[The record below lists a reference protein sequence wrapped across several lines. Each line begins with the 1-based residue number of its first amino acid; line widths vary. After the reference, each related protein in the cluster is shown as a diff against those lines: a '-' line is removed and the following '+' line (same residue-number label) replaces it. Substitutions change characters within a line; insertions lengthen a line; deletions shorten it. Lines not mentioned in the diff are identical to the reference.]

1 MGELRFIKTVQKAIA
16 SGLAFLKRQQHDWKV
31 TMGRACLER
40 FTYQMVFPYIS
51 VYIIALG
58 ATGTQ
63 LGIVNSIGMGV
74 AGLLSLL
81 IGGVID
87 NIGVKKIYL
96 LGIALLVISYLT
108 YALAWS
114 WAVIIIAMI
123 AYWLGFNISGHSCS
137 VVCGNSL
144 ANEDRATGMSFC
156 ETLAAGLL
164 GIIGPILGA
173 FLVTR
178 FGGVNVSGIRPL
190 FFISLA
196 GAVVSFLLIYTQLSN
211 RKWGY
216 QGEEA
221 DNLITGLS
229 QIFKHGRALKRML
242 VITSLTFL
250 PMGMVLPFSQVFA
263 HEIKGADQY
272 ILGAMVAGFA
282 LSPLVMGIPLGRLA
296 DRIGRKKVL
305 YLAAPL
311 FWASN
316 LILIWA
322 PSHAFL
328 VVAGVLQGF
337 IFVNMV
343 LTGAMAFEL
352 VPAEHMGRWVGF
364 IRFFRMLLAAGAAF
378 LAGFI
383 WDRLGPHYIFLLIIG
398 LDVFV
403 RIPLLISIPETLK
416 LQGQRE

>member
-1 MGELRFIKTVQKAIA
+1 MRSIKAFQKTIA
-16 SGLAFLKRQQHDWKV
+16 SGADFLKRQQHDWKV

-51 VYIIALG
+51 IYIVALG

-63 LGIVNSIGMGV
+63 LGVVNSIGMGV
-74 AGLLSLL
+74 AGLLSPL

-87 NIGVKKIYL
+87 RIGVKKIYL
-96 LGIALLVISYLT
+96 IGISLLVISYLT
-108 YALAWS
+108 YAVAWG

-123 AYWLGFNISGHSCS
+123 AYWLGFNMSGHSCS

-178 FGGVNVSGIRPL
+178 FGGVSVSGIRPL

-211 RKWGY
+211 RKWGCHS
-216 QGEEA
+216 EEA
-221 DNLITGLS
+221 YNLVTGLS
-229 QIFKHGRALKRML
+229 QIFKHGIALKRML
-242 VITSLTFL
+242 IITSLTFL

-296 DRIGRKKVL
+296 DKIGRKKVL
-305 YLAAPL
+305 YMAAPL

-316 LILIWA
+316 LMLIWA
-322 PSHAFL
+322 PNPAFL

-352 VPAEHMGRWVGF
+352 VPAEFMGRWVGF

-378 LAGFI
+378 LAGFV
-383 WDRLGPHYIFLLIIG
+383 WDSLGPHYIFLIVIG
-398 LDVFV
+398 LDVLV
-403 RIPLLISIPETLK
+403 RIPLLISMPETLK
-416 LQGQRE
+416 LQKQRE

>member
-1 MGELRFIKTVQKAIA
+1 MRIVKEFQKAIA
-16 SGLAFLKRQQHDWKV
+16 SGLVFLKRQQHDWKV

-51 VYIIALG
+51 IYIVALG

-74 AGLLSLL
+74 AGLFSLL

-87 NIGVKKIYL
+87 SIGVKKIYL
-96 LGIALLVISYLT
+96 LGISLLIISYLT
-108 YALAWS
+108 YALAWG

-123 AYWLGFNISGHSCS
+123 AYWLGFNMSGHSCS

-164 GIIGPILGA
+164 GVIGPILGA
-173 FLVTR
+173 FLVTK
-178 FGGVNVSGIRPL
+178 FGGVNVDGIRPL

-211 RKWGY
+211 RKWGC
-216 QGEEA
+216 QSEEPY
-221 DNLITGLS
+221 NLITGLS

-242 VITSLTFL
+242 VITSITFL
-250 PMGMVLPFSQVFA
+250 PTGMVLPFSQVFA

-282 LSPLVMGIPLGRLA
+282 LSPLVAGIPLGRLA

-322 PSHAFL
+322 PSHTFL
-328 VVAGVLQGF
+328 IVAGVLQGF

-352 VPAEHMGRWVGF
+352 VPAEHMGRWVGCM
-364 IRFFRMLLAAGAAF
+364 RFFRMLMAAGAAF

-383 WDRLGPHYIFLLIIG
+383 WDRFGPHYIFLLVIA
-398 LDVFV
+398 LDVFI
-403 RIPLLISIPETLK
+403 RIPLLISMPETLELRK
-416 LQGQRE
+416 QRE

>member
-1 MGELRFIKTVQKAIA
+1 
-16 SGLAFLKRQQHDWKV
+16 
-31 TMGRACLER
+31 MGRACLER

-51 VYIIALG
+51 IYIVALG

-87 NIGVKKIYL
+87 SIGVKKIYL
-96 LGIALLVISYLT
+96 LGISLLIISYLT
-108 YALAWS
+108 YAFAWS
-114 WAVIIIAMI
+114 WIVIIVAMG
-123 AYWLGFNISGHSCS
+123 AYWIGFNFSGHSCA

-156 ETLAAGLL
+156 ETLASGLL
-164 GIIGPILGA
+164 GIMGPVLGA

-196 GAVVSFLLIYTQLSN
+196 GAVACFVLIYTQLSN
-211 RKWGY
+211 RKCGY
-216 QGEEA
+216 QSEETS
-221 DNLITGLS
+221 NLIAGLS
-229 QIFKHGRALKRML
+229 QIFKQGKALKRML
-242 VITSLTFL
+242 IISAITFL
-250 PMGMVLPFSQVFA
+250 PVGMVLPFSQVFA

-282 LSPLVMGIPLGRLA
+282 LSPLMSGIPLGRLA

-311 FWASN
+311 FWVSN
-316 LILIWA
+316 LMLVWA
-322 PSHAFL
+322 PSHVFL
-328 VVAGVLQGF
+328 IVAGVLQGF
-337 IFVNMV
+337 IFINMV

-352 VPAEHMGRWVGF
+352 VPAGHMGRWVGCM
-364 IRFFRMLLAAGAAF
+364 RFFRMLLAAGAAL

-383 WDRLGPHYIFLLIIG
+383 WDRLGPHYIFLLVIG
-398 LDVFV
+398 LDVLV
-403 RIPLLISIPETLK
+403 RIPLLISMPETLK
-416 LQGQRE
+416 LQRQRE

>member
-1 MGELRFIKTVQKAIA
+1 MFKPIWKAGA
-16 SGLAFLKRQQHDWKV
+16 SGVAFLNRQQRDWKV

-40 FTYQMVFPYIS
+40 FTYQIVFPYIS
-51 VYIIALG
+51 IYLVALG

-81 IGGVID
+81 TGWVID
-87 NIGVKKIYL
+87 GIGVKKIYL
-96 LGIALLVISYLT
+96 LGISLLVISYLT

-114 WAVIIIAMI
+114 WVVIIIAMI
-123 AYWLGFNISGHSCS
+123 AYWLGFNMSGHSCS

-164 GIIGPILGA
+164 GIIGPLLGA
-173 FLVTR
+173 FLVGR
-178 FGGVNVSGIRPL
+178 FGGVNVNGIRPL

-196 GAVVSFLLIYTQLSN
+196 GAVISFLLVYTQLSN

-216 QGEEA
+216 QNEEA
-221 DNLITGLS
+221 NKFIAGLLEL
-229 QIFKHGRALKRML
+229 FKHGRALKRML
-242 VITSLTFL
+242 VITSLTYL

-263 HEIKGADQY
+263 HEVKGADQY

-282 LSPLVMGIPLGRLA
+282 LSPLLAGIPLGRLA

-316 LILIWA
+316 IMLIWA
-322 PSHAFL
+322 PNHIFL

-337 IFVNMV
+337 IFINMV
-343 LTGAMAFEL
+343 LAGAMAFEL
-352 VPAEHMGRWVGF
+352 VPAEYMGRWVGF
-364 IRFFRMLLAAGAAF
+364 IRFFRMLLAAGSAF

-383 WDRLGPHYIFLLIIG
+383 WDRLGPQYVFLLVIG

-403 RIPLLISIPETLK
+403 RIPLLIGMPETLK
-416 LQGQRE
+416 LKSSRSNIN

>member
-1 MGELRFIKTVQKAIA
+1 MFKPIWKAGA
-16 SGLAFLKRQQHDWKV
+16 SGVAFLNRQQRDWKV

-40 FTYQMVFPYIS
+40 FTYQIVFPYIS
-51 VYIIALG
+51 IYIVALG

-81 IGGVID
+81 TGWVID
-87 NIGVKKIYL
+87 GIGVKKIYL
-96 LGIALLVISYLT
+96 LGISLLVISYLT

-114 WAVIIIAMI
+114 WVVIIIAMI
-123 AYWLGFNISGHSCS
+123 AYWLGFNMSGHSCS

-164 GIIGPILGA
+164 GIIGPLLGA
-173 FLVTR
+173 FLVGR
-178 FGGVNVSGIRPL
+178 FGGVNVNGIRPL

-196 GAVVSFLLIYTQLSN
+196 GAVISFLLVYTQLSN

-216 QGEEA
+216 QNEEA
-221 DNLITGLS
+221 NKFIAGLLEL
-229 QIFKHGRALKRML
+229 FKHGRALKRML
-242 VITSLTFL
+242 VITSLTYL

-263 HEIKGADQY
+263 HEVKGADQY

-282 LSPLVMGIPLGRLA
+282 LSPLLAGIPLGRLA

-316 LILIWA
+316 IMLIWA
-322 PSHAFL
+322 PNHIFL

-337 IFVNMV
+337 IFINMV
-343 LTGAMAFEL
+343 LAGAMAFEL
-352 VPAEHMGRWVGF
+352 VPAEYMGRWVGF
-364 IRFFRMLLAAGAAF
+364 IRFFRMLLAAGSAF

-383 WDRLGPHYIFLLIIG
+383 WDRLGPQYVFLLVIG

-403 RIPLLISIPETLK
+403 RIPLLIGMPETLK
-416 LQGQRE
+416 LKSSRSNIN

>member
-1 MGELRFIKTVQKAIA
+1 MKLFEPIWKAAA
-16 SGLAFLKRQQHDWKV
+16 SGVAFLKRQQRDWKV
-31 TMGRACLER
+31 TMARACLER

-51 VYIIALG
+51 VYIVALG

-74 AGLLSLL
+74 AGLLSPLM
-81 IGGVID
+81 GGVID
-87 NIGVKKIYL
+87 SIGVKKIYL
-96 LGIALLVISYLT
+96 IGIAFLTISYLT

-114 WAVIIIAMI
+114 WIVIIIAMGM
-123 AYWLGFNISGHSCS
+123 YWLGFNMSGHSCS

-144 ANEDRATGMSFC
+144 PNEDRATGMSFC

-164 GIIGPILGA
+164 GIIGPLLGA
-173 FLVTR
+173 FLVAR

-190 FFISLA
+190 FFISFA
-196 GAVVSFLLIYTQLSN
+196 GAAVSFLLIYTQLSD

-216 QGEEA
+216 QNEEA
-221 DNLITGLS
+221 YNLLTGLS
-229 QIFKHGRALKRML
+229 QIFKHGRSLKRML

-250 PMGMVLPFSQVFA
+250 PTGMVLPFAQVFA
-263 HEIKGADQY
+263 HEVKGADQY

-282 LSPLVMGIPLGRLA
+282 LSPLLVGIPLGRLA

-305 YLAAPL
+305 YMAAPL

-316 LILIWA
+316 VMLIWA

-328 VVAGVLQGF
+328 IAAGVLQGF

-352 VPAEHMGRWVGF
+352 VPAEHMGRWVGL
-364 IRFFRMLLAAGAAF
+364 IRFFRMLLAAGSAF

-383 WDRLGPHYIFLLIIG
+383 WDRLGPHYVFLLVIG

-403 RIPLLISIPETLK
+403 RIPLLISMPETLK
-416 LQGQRE
+416 LQRQQG

>member
-1 MGELRFIKTVQKAIA
+1 MFKTIWELGV
-16 SGLAFLKRQQHDWKV
+16 SGVTFLKRQQRDWKV

-51 VYIIALG
+51 IYIVALG

-81 IGGVID
+81 TGWVID
-87 NIGVKKIYL
+87 GIGVKKIYL
-96 LGIALLVISYLT
+96 LGILLLIISYLT
-108 YALAWS
+108 YALAWT
-114 WAVIIIAMI
+114 WVVIIVAMV
-123 AYWLGFNISGHSCS
+123 AYWLGFNMSGHSCS

-164 GIIGPILGA
+164 GIIGPLLGA
-173 FLVTR
+173 FLVGR

-190 FFISLA
+190 FFISLT
-196 GAVVSFLLIYTQLSN
+196 GAVISFLLIYTKLSD

-216 QGEEA
+216 QNEEA
-221 DNLITGLS
+221 GKFVAGLS

-242 VITSLTFL
+242 VITSVTYL

-282 LSPLVMGIPLGRLA
+282 LSPLLAGIPLGRLA

-316 LILIWA
+316 IMLIWA
-322 PSHAFL
+322 SNHIFL
-328 VVAGVLQGF
+328 IVAGVLQGF

-364 IRFFRMLLAAGAAF
+364 IRFFRMLLAAGSAF

-383 WDRLGPHYIFLLIIG
+383 WDRLGPHYVFLLVIV

-403 RIPLLISIPETLK
+403 RVPLLVSMPETLK
-416 LQGQRE
+416 LKDSGSSIS

>member
-1 MGELRFIKTVQKAIA
+1 LRVVNTAQKTIA
-16 SGLAFLKRQQHDWKV
+16 SGLAFLGRQQRDWKV
-31 TMGRACLER
+31 TMARACLER

-51 VYIIALG
+51 IYIVALG

-81 IGGVID
+81 VGGVID

-96 LGIALLVISYLT
+96 FGIALLIISYLT

-114 WAVIIIAMI
+114 WIVIIFAMG
-123 AYWLGFNISGHSCS
+123 AYWIGFNFSGHSCA

-196 GAVVSFLLIYTQLSN
+196 GAVVSFVLIYTKLSN
-211 RKWGY
+211 NKCGY
-216 QGEEA
+216 QGAETT
-221 DNLITGLS
+221 NLIAGIL
-229 QIFKHGRALKRML
+229 QIFKQGKALKRML
-242 VITSLTFL
+242 IISSITFL

-282 LSPLVMGIPLGRLA
+282 LSPLVAGIPLGRLA

-352 VPAEHMGRWVGF
+352 VPSGHMGRWVGCM
-364 IRFFRMLLAAGAAF
+364 RFFRMLLAAGAAF

-383 WDRLGPHYIFLLIIG
+383 WDKFGPHYIFLLVIG

-403 RIPLLISIPETLK
+403 RIPLLISMPETLK
-416 LQGQRE
+416 LQRQRE